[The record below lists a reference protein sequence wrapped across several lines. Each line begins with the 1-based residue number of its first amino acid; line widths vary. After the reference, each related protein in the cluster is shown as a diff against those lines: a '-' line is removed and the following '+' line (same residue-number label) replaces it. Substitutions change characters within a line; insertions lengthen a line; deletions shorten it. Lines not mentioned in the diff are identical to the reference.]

1 MYLLRI
7 QLSITDIIV
16 LQLLAIVLGFVVH
29 FVLVNR
35 RKLQNMVEESKR
47 RSSLTGSGGRYPEET
62 LKPKWEEKKKLF
74 PNTLPIP
81 FSSIKIGKAA
91 AQQPTDVTVQPDLL
105 QDLKQSIR
113 QQQKTLDQLLTRVD
127 KLDAQETELTVK
139 TTVSSRALE
148 EKESELQKTKQQ
160 LSAAQKVAG
169 RVTEVYEE
177 FDLLQQKM
185 AELEESASKASEL
198 AMELDDVQ
206 QAYMQLKKES
216 LRKQEKLQ
224 IATEENSQLHQRLAD
239 TEDKLSEA
247 NLQRQQLQK
256 KVQLLENMNT
266 ELQQMSDANK
276 KMKNEL
282 RRIAELESLLSLVSD
297 ERDLL
302 LKKRLS

>member
-7 QLSITDIIV
+7 QFSITDLIV

-35 RKLQNMVEESKR
+35 RKLQHMVEESKR
-47 RSSLTGSGGRYPEET
+47 RTSLTGSGGRYPDEP

-74 PNTLPIP
+74 AADRPMPFAAVKIP
-81 FSSIKIGKAA
+81 KAA
-91 AQQPTDVTVQPDLL
+91 AQPADVAVMPDVL

-127 KLDAQETELTVK
+127 KLDAPEDEVLAQ
-139 TTVSSRALE
+139 TTVSARALE

-169 RVTEVYEE
+169 RVTEVYQE

-185 AELEESASKASEL
+185 AELEESAGKAAEL

-206 QAYMQLKKES
+206 QAYLQLKKES
-216 LRKQEKLQ
+216 ARKQE
-224 IATEENSQLHQRLAD
+224 
-239 TEDKLSEA
+239 
-247 NLQRQQLQK
+247 
-256 KVQLLENMNT
+256 
-266 ELQQMSDANK
+266 
-276 KMKNEL
+276 
-282 RRIAELESLLSLVSD
+282 
-297 ERDLL
+297 
-302 LKKRLS
+302 